1 MPIRITNISV
11 TVYRNGKREAL
22 LPNTKFDF
30 TKEEVDQ
37 ITGAHR
43 DALRKP
49 EEGQDNILDLTAAQ
63 VPKNAIRQGGGQMGG
78 EDNNA
83 VDTVEDK
90 EVVDPKD
97 KPMTAA
103 EKKKQQKAQDAKT
116 LADEQN
122 AGSEDEAL

>member
-11 TVYRNGKREAL
+11 TVYRNGKRQAL

-30 TKEEVDQ
+30 TKEEVEQ

-49 EEGQDNILDLTAAQ
+49 EEGQDGILDLTGADVA
-63 VPKNAIRQGGGQMGG
+63 KNAIRQGGGQMGG
-78 EDNNA
+78 EDNN
-83 VDTVEDK
+83 DIQTGDDK
-90 EVVDPKD
+90 EVVDPKE
-97 KPMTAA
+97 KPLTAA
-103 EKKKQQKAQDAKT
+103 EKKKQQKAQDDKT

-122 AGSEDEAL
+122 AGSENEAL